1 MVGRFDIRDNLREDE
16 RRRRDEARLGE
27 IEAQLEELR
36 RALLEQGSRQA
47 RAEEWHKSLEAA
59 VERLSGRLDAQRAE
73 VAQFNDARQLDI
85 NRLRQATEEL
95 GVALEQGIRP
105 IPDLRAQM
113 ADTMS
118 QVRAKLQE
126 VAQDRPRFD
135 ELQHQ
140 IDRLPPQIDRATQ
153 IAGGVREELTGVR
166 EELVA
171 LRADLQ
177 RAGDATGLVEQDARR
192 RIGEVRE
199 AVDAIHARIDAVRDE
214 LTPLDVQIDRV
225 RHELHEILPRFDELA
240 AADTALHEEV
250 ERVGVADFE
259 RHSQAIGRIEE
270 VRAALEGEV
279 RTVERLNDTRFTST
293 MARFNDHD
301 EADRHLGHQLA
312 LLAVRLDELRAADA
326 AVRAEMHQLE
336 ELRLRLRLEQ
346 AQQETKAVADHL
358 AVLKAAAAGGDDEDD
373 EDEGGGE

>member
-27 IEAQLEELR
+27 IEARLEELS
-36 RALLEQGSRQA
+36 RALLEQGSRQT

-59 VERLSGRLDAQRAE
+59 VERLGGRLDAQRAE
-73 VAQFNDARQLDI
+73 VAQFNDARQLDV

-95 GVALEQGIRP
+95 GVALEQGVRP

-135 ELQHQ
+135 ELQQ
-140 IDRLPPQIDRATQ
+140 QLDRLPPRIDRATQ
-153 IAGGVREELTGVR
+153 IAGGAREDLAGVR

-177 RAGDATGLVEQDARR
+177 RAADATGLVEQDARR

-199 AVDAIHARIDAVRDE
+199 AVDAVHARIDAVRDE
-214 LTPLDVQIDRV
+214 LPPLDVQIDRV
-225 RHELHEILPRFDELA
+225 RHELHEFLPRFDELA

-270 VRAALEGEV
+270 VRAAHEAEL
-279 RTVERLNDTRFTST
+279 RTVERLNDTRFTAT
-293 MARFNDHD
+293 MARFNDLD

-326 AVRAEMHQLE
+326 ALRAEMHQLE
-336 ELRLRLRLEQ
+336 ELRLRVRLEQ
-346 AQQETKAVADHL
+346 AQQETQAVTEHL
-358 AVLKAAAAGGDDEDD
+358 TALKAGAAGDDDDDDED
-373 EDEGGGE
+373 GGGE